1 MSRPLRVLHVGN
13 VANNGY
19 LNAKL
24 LRRVGVEAD
33 ALCDEWHMISQPE
46 WEDAPIDWNGGDPE
60 APLMEAAAAAGWH
73 RPEWV
78 LSPAAVGSHELTG
91 VLARNALRPAAGRS
105 VAAAPLRLVAP
116 VRSRFLAAAD
126 GCASRRRVAR
136 PPRAA
141 VRPGRPPLRVLRHR
155 PCLRHPSDPA
165 AAHREEPV
173 RRLRARDD
181 ARAAVPGRL
190 VRPAAEPGLP
200 PRRQGDHH
208 EPRRR
213 SPPRTGLGLGA
224 ERLRLHPAPR
234 GRDEVL
240 PRPVGARTA
249 ARGGGLG
256 LRGDLSLA
264 PRLGRSRAATAC
276 CGRSPSSC
284 GTTGRTPCCC

>member
-1 MSRPLRVLHVGN
+1 
-13 VANNGY
+13 
-19 LNAKL
+19 
-24 LRRVGVEAD
+24 
-33 ALCDEWHMISQPE
+33 MISQPE

-78 LSPAAVGSHELTG
+78 LSPRRWDPTNSQESWLE
-91 VLARNALRPAAGRS
+91 NALRPAAGRS

-126 GCASRRRVAR
+126 RCASRRRVAR

-141 VRPGRPPLRVLRHR
+141 VRPGRPPLRVVRHR
-155 PCLRHPSDPA
+155 PCVRHPSDPA
-165 AAHREEPV
+165 APHRAEPV

-181 ARAAVPGRL
+181 AGAAVPGRL
-190 VRPAAEPGLP
+190 VRAAAQPRLP
-200 PRRQGDHH
+200 PRGQGDHH

-213 SPPRTGLGLGA
+213 RRRTPAGA
-224 ERLRLHPAPR
+224 GSGRLRLHPAPG
-234 GRDEVL
+234 GRDEV
-240 PRPVGARTA
+240 PPGPVGARTA

-256 LRGDLSLA
+256 LRGDLSLS
-264 PRLGRSRAATAC
+264 PRLGQSRAATAC
-276 CGRSPSSC
+276 CGRLPSSC